1 MANVSGASLA
11 PIYNRL
17 NAAPSYHP
25 LEADT
30 FADWSLE
37 AGDIVTVTRDGK
49 SYESPVHSSTV
60 TWKKGQQVK
69 VSSGGNEERDSV
81 SKMSQR
87 KFNRGSSGLRA
98 TEERYRQI
106 ETSYNGMRS
115 GLILASSSAALYVN
129 NKYTQM
135 QSGLFLTES
144 SAHLY
149 TNNRYTQM
157 QSGLKLTESSAHL
170 YTNNKYTQMQSGLS
184 LSSSSAALYVNNK
197 YTQMKSG
204 LVLSESSARLYVDS
218 KYTQMQ
224 AGLSLTESSA
234 MLYAKSRTTR
244 AYILTRINADG
255 EGEALIDADKIKLRG
270 DVTLDGVMYVGSGS
284 NIMFSGNILAQLN
297 GGAGGGVSANTLVVN
312 PNGCLTFGG
321 TNPLIQIYGSD
332 MATAIKSAS
341 VSNNTL
347 TLTRFNG
354 TSVNFSKATWQ
365 TGEWSS
371 SGAFT
376 ARAKQQ
382 NGSTETEV
390 STITRHLTTG
400 ERTWDGNVC
409 TVPIRAWYG
418 NTPPTYE
425 DCNYNVTVDASDIRT
440 AGKND
445 VTLNN
450 ASWQYDGD
458 NVDTNRRNSNTVT
471 VSTNGR
477 PTQLSKSATIYLDTS
492 ASWSGNSKSIY
503 VRKDGSSG
511 EHIAIGS
518 VDASARYNAGYNAGF
533 DAVTG
538 NDITLQGDGT
548 SPKSSKPSIAAT
560 WSETS
565 SGKKKVTAYIWAKHS
580 NGSWYKLRS
589 FSFIEP

>member
-170 YTNNKYTQMQSGLS
+170 YTNNRYTQMQSGLK
-184 LSSSSAALYVNNK
+184 LTESSAHLYTNNR
-197 YTQMKSG
+197 YTQMQSG
-204 LVLSESSARLYVDS
+204 LKLTESSAHLYTNNRYTQMQSGLQLSEKSARLYVES
-218 KYTQMQ
+218 KT
-224 AGLSLTESSA
+224 
-234 MLYAKSRTTR
+234 SR
-244 AYILTRINADG
+244 AEIIARINANG
-255 EGEALIDADKIKLRG
+255 EGEALINADKVKLSG
-270 DVTLDGVMYVGSGS
+270 TTTINSVFTVIENAVGVSVPLITKNIDIGSNSTLNLYTATFQGSNPVTLTALV
-284 NIMFSGNILAQLN
+284 LAN
-297 GGAGGGVSANTLVVN
+297 V
-312 PNGCLTFGG
+312 
-321 TNPLIQIYGSD
+321 
-332 MATAIKSAS
+332 IKSAS
-341 VSNNTL
+341 VSGNTL
-347 TLTRFNG
+347 TLTPFIG
-354 TSVNFSKATWQ
+354 DAITFSKATSLSG
-365 TGEWSS
+365 TWSS
-371 SGAFT
+371 GHLEVTASPQNSKYHQYIISG
-376 ARAKQQ
+376 
-382 NGSTETEV
+382 
-390 STITRHLTTG
+390 
-400 ERTWDGNVC
+400 
-409 TVPIRAWYG
+409 
-418 NTPPTYE
+418 
-425 DCNYNVTVDASDIRT
+425 DAE
-440 AGKND
+440 
-445 VTLNN
+445 
-450 ASWQYDGD
+450 
-458 NVDTNRRNSNTVT
+458 
-471 VSTNGR
+471 
-477 PTQLSKSATIYLDTS
+477 DTS
-492 ASWSGNSKSIY
+492 SDNNSWYIPILAKSDPNSQSSSRTGHRVY
-503 VRKDGSSG
+503 VN
-511 EHIAIGS
+511 AT
-518 VDASARYNAGYNAGF
+518 ARYNAGKTQGYKNA
-533 DAVTG
+533 A
-538 NDITLQGDGT
+538 NDMSWPSQISGQNDKTEVDIGYPTTSGSSSTRTLKLTKDSAG
-548 SPKSSKPSIAAT
+548 
-560 WSETS
+560 
-565 SGKKKVTAYIWAKHS
+565 AYLKL
-580 NGSWYKLRS
+580 GSTLIMKISL
-589 FSFIEP
+589 

>member
-170 YTNNKYTQMQSGLS
+170 YTNNKYTQMQSGLKLTESSAHLYTNNKYTQMSSGLS

-197 YTQMKSG
+197 YTQMQSG
-204 LVLSESSARLYVDS
+204 LQLSEKSARLYVES
-218 KYTQMQ
+218 KT
-224 AGLSLTESSA
+224 
-234 MLYAKSRTTR
+234 SR
-244 AYILTRINADG
+244 AEIIARINANG
-255 EGEALIDADKIKLRG
+255 EGEALINADKVKLSG
-270 DVTLDGVMYVGSGS
+270 TTTINSVFTVIENAVGVSVPLITKNIDVGSNSTLNLYTATFQGSNPVTLTALV
-284 NIMFSGNILAQLN
+284 LAN
-297 GGAGGGVSANTLVVN
+297 V
-312 PNGCLTFGG
+312 
-321 TNPLIQIYGSD
+321 
-332 MATAIKSAS
+332 IKSAS
-341 VSNNTL
+341 VSGNTL
-347 TLTRFNG
+347 TLTPFIG
-354 TSVNFSKATWQ
+354 DAITFSKATSLSG
-365 TGEWSS
+365 TWSS
-371 SGAFT
+371 GHLEVTASPQNSKYHQYIISGDAEDT
-376 ARAKQQ
+376 SSD
-382 NGSTETEV
+382 NNS
-390 STITRHLTTG
+390 
-400 ERTWDGNVC
+400 WY
-409 TVPIRAWYG
+409 VPILA
-418 NTPPTYE
+418 
-425 DCNYNVTVDASDIRT
+425 
-440 AGKND
+440 KND
-445 VTLNN
+445 PNSQSSSRTGHRVYVN
-450 ASWQYDGD
+450 A
-458 NVDTNRRNSNTVT
+458 T
-471 VSTNGR
+471 
-477 PTQLSKSATIYLDTS
+477 
-492 ASWSGNSKSIY
+492 
-503 VRKDGSSG
+503 
-511 EHIAIGS
+511 
-518 VDASARYNAGYNAGF
+518 ARYNAGKTQGYKNA
-533 DAVTG
+533 A
-538 NDITLQGDGT
+538 NDMSWPSQISGQNDKTEVDIGYPTTSGSSSTRTLKLTKDSAG
-548 SPKSSKPSIAAT
+548 
-560 WSETS
+560 
-565 SGKKKVTAYIWAKHS
+565 AYLKL
-580 NGSWYKLRS
+580 GSTLIMKISL
-589 FSFIEP
+589 

>member
-25 LEADT
+25 LEAET

-170 YTNNKYTQMQSGLS
+170 YTNNKYTQMQSGLKLTESSAHLYTNNRYTQMQSGLKLTESSARLYVENKYTQMSSGLS

-197 YTQMKSG
+197 YTQMQSG

-224 AGLSLTESSA
+224 AGLALTESSA
-234 MLYAKSRTTR
+234 MLYARNRTTS
-244 AYILTRINADG
+244 AQIIARINERG
-255 EGEALIDADKIKLRG
+255 QGEALISADNVAI
-270 DVTLDGVMYVGSGS
+270 
-284 NIMFSGNILAQLN
+284 SGNTTISGMLTINTDGALYVKNDLVIITSGKISTKKIAMQN
-297 GGAGGGVSANTLVVN
+297 DGSITFPDAGGNIGTMTLNNGNIAKFFTALKVVTSGNGYKMQYKSLSDTSWTDLPDSSFSRAVSSWVWGGGDGKINVTALPQNQTCPVKVSIDGPTSITANGEYTYTVDYE
-312 PNGCLTFGG
+312 NGDGDDVSTGK
-321 TNPLIQIYGSD
+321 TKTVTVS
-332 MATAIKSAS
+332 IKSAADYYNAS
-341 VSNNTL
+341 SYWKKPQDNN
-347 TLTRFNG
+347 G
-354 TSVNFSKATWQ
+354 
-365 TGEWSS
+365 
-371 SGAFT
+371 
-376 ARAKQQ
+376 
-382 NGSTETEV
+382 
-390 STITRHLTTG
+390 
-400 ERTWDGNVC
+400 VC
-409 TVPIRAWYG
+409 TVPNIGVTAAETWFSMSSISMTRAGWHSVSGNVYYG
-418 NTPPTYE
+418 KLYYWDDDDE
-425 DCNYNVTVDASDIRT
+425 SYNPVV
-440 AGKND
+440 
-445 VTLNN
+445 
-450 ASWQYDGD
+450 
-458 NVDTNRRNSNTVT
+458 NSNKYWYY
-471 VSTNGR
+471 SGS
-477 PTQLSKSATIYLDTS
+477 SKS
-492 ASWSGNSKSIY
+492 
-503 VRKDGSSG
+503 
-511 EHIAIGS
+511 
-518 VDASARYNAGYNAGF
+518 
-533 DAVTG
+533 
-538 NDITLQGDGT
+538 GT
-548 SPKSSKPSIAAT
+548 T
-560 WSETS
+560 TF
-565 SGKKKVTAYIWAKHS
+565 Y
-580 NGSWYKLRS
+580 Y
-589 FSFIEP
+589 

>member
-170 YTNNKYTQMQSGLS
+170 YTNNRYTQMSSGLS

-197 YTQMKSG
+197 YTQMQSG
-204 LVLSESSARLYVDS
+204 LQLSENSARMYVES
-218 KYTQMQ
+218 KT
-224 AGLSLTESSA
+224 
-234 MLYAKSRTTR
+234 SR
-244 AYILTRINADG
+244 AEIIARINADG
-255 EGEALIDADKIKLRG
+255 EGEALINADKVKLSG
-270 DVTLDGVMYVGSGS
+270 TTTINSVFTVIENAVGVSVPLITKNISIGSNSTLNLYTATFQGSNPVTLTALV
-284 NIMFSGNILAQLN
+284 LAN
-297 GGAGGGVSANTLVVN
+297 V
-312 PNGCLTFGG
+312 
-321 TNPLIQIYGSD
+321 
-332 MATAIKSAS
+332 IKSAS
-341 VSNNTL
+341 VSGNTL
-347 TLTRFNG
+347 TLTPFIG
-354 TSVNFSKATWQ
+354 DAITFSKATSLSG
-365 TGEWSS
+365 TWSS
-371 SGAFT
+371 GHLEVTASPQNSKYHQYIISGDAEDT
-376 ARAKQQ
+376 SSD
-382 NGSTETEV
+382 NNS
-390 STITRHLTTG
+390 
-400 ERTWDGNVC
+400 WY
-409 TVPIRAWYG
+409 VPILA
-418 NTPPTYE
+418 
-425 DCNYNVTVDASDIRT
+425 
-440 AGKND
+440 KND
-445 VTLNN
+445 PNSQSSSRTGHRVYVN
-450 ASWQYDGD
+450 A
-458 NVDTNRRNSNTVT
+458 T
-471 VSTNGR
+471 
-477 PTQLSKSATIYLDTS
+477 
-492 ASWSGNSKSIY
+492 
-503 VRKDGSSG
+503 
-511 EHIAIGS
+511 
-518 VDASARYNAGYNAGF
+518 ARYNAGKTQGYKNA
-533 DAVTG
+533 A
-538 NDITLQGDGT
+538 NDMSWPSQISGQNDKTEVDIGYPTTSGSSSTRTLKLTKDSAG
-548 SPKSSKPSIAAT
+548 
-560 WSETS
+560 
-565 SGKKKVTAYIWAKHS
+565 AYLKL
-580 NGSWYKLRS
+580 GSTLIMKISL
-589 FSFIEP
+589 

>member
-170 YTNNKYTQMQSGLS
+170 YTNNKYTQMQSGLKLTESSAHLYTNNKYTQMSSGLS

-197 YTQMKSG
+197 YTQMQSG
-204 LVLSESSARLYVDS
+204 LQLSEKSARLYVES
-218 KYTQMQ
+218 KT
-224 AGLSLTESSA
+224 
-234 MLYAKSRTTR
+234 SR
-244 AYILTRINADG
+244 AEIIARINANG
-255 EGEALIDADKIKLRG
+255 EGEALINADKVKLSG
-270 DVTLDGVMYVGSGS
+270 TTTINSVFTVIENAVGVSVPLITKNIDVGSNSTLNLYTATFQGSNPVTLTALV
-284 NIMFSGNILAQLN
+284 LAN
-297 GGAGGGVSANTLVVN
+297 V
-312 PNGCLTFGG
+312 
-321 TNPLIQIYGSD
+321 
-332 MATAIKSAS
+332 IKSAS
-341 VSNNTL
+341 VSGNTL
-347 TLTRFNG
+347 TLTPFIG
-354 TSVNFSKATWQ
+354 DAITFSKATSLSG
-365 TGEWSS
+365 TWSS
-371 SGAFT
+371 GHLEVTASPQNSKYHQYIISGDAEDT
-376 ARAKQQ
+376 SSD
-382 NGSTETEV
+382 NNS
-390 STITRHLTTG
+390 
-400 ERTWDGNVC
+400 WY
-409 TVPIRAWYG
+409 VPILA
-418 NTPPTYE
+418 
-425 DCNYNVTVDASDIRT
+425 
-440 AGKND
+440 KND
-445 VTLNN
+445 PNSQSSSRTGHRVYVN
-450 ASWQYDGD
+450 A
-458 NVDTNRRNSNTVT
+458 T
-471 VSTNGR
+471 
-477 PTQLSKSATIYLDTS
+477 
-492 ASWSGNSKSIY
+492 
-503 VRKDGSSG
+503 
-511 EHIAIGS
+511 
-518 VDASARYNAGYNAGF
+518 ARYNAGKTQGYKNA
-533 DAVTG
+533 A
-538 NDITLQGDGT
+538 NDMSWPSQISGQNDKTEVDIGYPTTSGSSSTRTLKLTKDSAG
-548 SPKSSKPSIAAT
+548 
-560 WSETS
+560 
-565 SGKKKVTAYIWAKHS
+565 AYLQLGRTLIMKIS
-580 NGSWYKLRS
+580 L
-589 FSFIEP
+589 

>member
-170 YTNNKYTQMQSGLS
+170 YTNNRYTQMQSGLKLTESSAHLYTNNRYTQMSSGLS

-197 YTQMKSG
+197 YTQMQSG
-204 LVLSESSARLYVDS
+204 LQLSENSARMYVES
-218 KYTQMQ
+218 KT
-224 AGLSLTESSA
+224 
-234 MLYAKSRTTR
+234 SR
-244 AYILTRINADG
+244 AEIIARINADG
-255 EGEALIDADKIKLRG
+255 EGEALINADKVKLSG
-270 DVTLDGVMYVGSGS
+270 TTTINSVFTVIENAVGVSVPLITKNISIGSNSTLNLYTATFQGSNPVTLTALV
-284 NIMFSGNILAQLN
+284 LAN
-297 GGAGGGVSANTLVVN
+297 V
-312 PNGCLTFGG
+312 
-321 TNPLIQIYGSD
+321 
-332 MATAIKSAS
+332 IKSAS
-341 VSNNTL
+341 VSGNTL
-347 TLTRFNG
+347 TLTPFIG
-354 TSVNFSKATWQ
+354 DAITFSKATSLSG
-365 TGEWSS
+365 TWSS
-371 SGAFT
+371 GHLEVTASPQNSKYHQYIISGDAEDT
-376 ARAKQQ
+376 SSD
-382 NGSTETEV
+382 NNS
-390 STITRHLTTG
+390 
-400 ERTWDGNVC
+400 WY
-409 TVPIRAWYG
+409 VPILA
-418 NTPPTYE
+418 
-425 DCNYNVTVDASDIRT
+425 
-440 AGKND
+440 KND
-445 VTLNN
+445 PNSQSSSRTGHRVYVN
-450 ASWQYDGD
+450 A
-458 NVDTNRRNSNTVT
+458 T
-471 VSTNGR
+471 
-477 PTQLSKSATIYLDTS
+477 
-492 ASWSGNSKSIY
+492 
-503 VRKDGSSG
+503 
-511 EHIAIGS
+511 
-518 VDASARYNAGYNAGF
+518 ARYNAGKTQGYKNA
-533 DAVTG
+533 A
-538 NDITLQGDGT
+538 NDMSWPSQISGQNDKTEVDIGYPTTSGSSSTRTLKLTKDSAG
-548 SPKSSKPSIAAT
+548 
-560 WSETS
+560 
-565 SGKKKVTAYIWAKHS
+565 AYLKL
-580 NGSWYKLRS
+580 GSTLIMKISL
-589 FSFIEP
+589 

>member
-157 QSGLKLTESSAHL
+157 SSGLKLTESSARL
-170 YTNNKYTQMQSGLS
+170 YVENKYTQMSSGLS
-184 LSSSSAALYVNNK
+184 LTSSSAALYVNNK
-197 YTQMKSG
+197 YTQMQSG

-224 AGLSLTESSA
+224 AGLALTESSA
-234 MLYAKSRTTR
+234 MLYARNRTTS
-244 AYILTRINADG
+244 AQIIARINERG
-255 EGEALIDADKIKLRG
+255 QGEALISADNVAI
-270 DVTLDGVMYVGSGS
+270 
-284 NIMFSGNILAQLN
+284 SGNTTISGMLTINTDGALYVKNDLVIITSGKISTKKIAMQNDGSITFPDTGGNIGTMTLN
-297 GGAGGGVSANTLVVN
+297 NGNIAKFFTALKVVTSGNGYKMQYKSLSETSWTDLPDSSFSRAVSSWVWGGGDGKINVTALPQNQTCPVKVSIDGPTSITANGEYTYTVDYE
-312 PNGCLTFGG
+312 NGDGDDVSTGK
-321 TNPLIQIYGSD
+321 TKTVTVS
-332 MATAIKSAS
+332 IKSAADYYNAS
-341 VSNNTL
+341 SYWKKPQDNN
-347 TLTRFNG
+347 G
-354 TSVNFSKATWQ
+354 
-365 TGEWSS
+365 
-371 SGAFT
+371 
-376 ARAKQQ
+376 
-382 NGSTETEV
+382 
-390 STITRHLTTG
+390 
-400 ERTWDGNVC
+400 VC
-409 TVPIRAWYG
+409 TVPNIGVTAAETWFSMSSISMTRAGWHSVSGNVYYG
-418 NTPPTYE
+418 KLYYWDDDDESYSP
-425 DCNYNVTVDASDIRT
+425 VV
-440 AGKND
+440 
-445 VTLNN
+445 
-450 ASWQYDGD
+450 
-458 NVDTNRRNSNTVT
+458 NSNKYWYY
-471 VSTNGR
+471 SNS
-477 PTQLSKSATIYLDTS
+477 SKS
-492 ASWSGNSKSIY
+492 
-503 VRKDGSSG
+503 
-511 EHIAIGS
+511 
-518 VDASARYNAGYNAGF
+518 
-533 DAVTG
+533 
-538 NDITLQGDGT
+538 GT
-548 SPKSSKPSIAAT
+548 T
-560 WSETS
+560 TF
-565 SGKKKVTAYIWAKHS
+565 Y
-580 NGSWYKLRS
+580 Y
-589 FSFIEP
+589 